1 LGKKL
6 IAKAIFTSFGTRM
19 DNARD
24 ALFAGRSALMSP
36 SGYGEIV
43 ENQEPEKILAK
54 GNEAIAMA
62 AIDSGCL
69 LYFGYPITPQ
79 NDIPEYL
86 SKHLPALGGEFIQA
100 ESEIASINLLL
111 GASATGARAMTSSS
125 SPGISLMQ
133 EGISYMAGSELP
145 GLIVNISRSGP
156 GLGGISPSQ
165 GDYFQATRGGGHGDY
180 RMIVLAPSS
189 VQEMYDL
196 TCLAFDLSDKYRNP
210 AMILGDA
217 LIGQMKEPLLRKKSV
232 RMNLPPKDWAL
243 TGAKGRKANR
253 LKSLYLQD
261 GELSEHNWKLHH
273 KYEQMKKEEVSFESF
288 LTEDAKLIVAAF
300 GSMARVSKTS
310 VELAREEGMKVG
322 LLRPITLFPFPEKA
336 LDDLSRRVKRFLTV
350 ELNTGQMVED
360 VKLSAERDAQLY
372 FYGRPPGSLPSPE
385 EVLEEIK
392 KVYEEAPNA
401 KHQIP
406 NKFQ

>member
-1 LGKKL
+1 
-6 IAKAIFTSFGTRM
+6 M
-19 DNARD
+19 
-24 ALFAGRSALMSP
+24 
-36 SGYGEIV
+36 
-43 ENQEPEKILAK
+43 EPDSEKILVK

-86 SKHLPALGGEFIQA
+86 SKHLPPLGGEFIQA

-133 EGISYMAGSELP
+133 EGISYLAGSELP
-145 GLIVNISRSGP
+145 GLIVNMSRSGP

-189 VQEMYDL
+189 IQEMYDL

-217 LIGQMKEPLLRKKSV
+217 LIGQMKEPLV
-232 RMNLPPKDWAL
+232 RRNGVKINLPPKEWAL
-243 TGAKGRKANR
+243 TGANGRKPNR
-253 LKSLYLQD
+253 LKSLYLEE
-261 GELSEHNWKLHH
+261 GELSEQNWKLHQ
-273 KYEQMKKEEVSFESF
+273 KYERMKKEEVRFESVCI
-288 LTEDAKLIVAAF
+288 EDVELVVVAF

-310 VELAREEGMKVG
+310 VELAREEGLMVG

-336 LDDLSRRVKRFLTV
+336 LHDLSQRVTRFLTV
-350 ELNTGQMVED
+350 ELNTGQMLED
-360 VKLSAERDAQLY
+360 VKLSVARDAQVY

-392 KVYEEAPNA
+392 KYY
-401 KHQIP
+401 
-406 NKFQ
+406 

>member
-1 LGKKL
+1 
-6 IAKAIFTSFGTRM
+6 
-19 DNARD
+19 
-24 ALFAGRSALMSP
+24 
-36 SGYGEIV
+36 
-43 ENQEPEKILAK
+43 
-54 GNEAIAMA
+54 MA

-145 GLIVNISRSGP
+145 GLIVNMSRSGP

-180 RMIVLAPSS
+180 RMIVLAPST

-210 AMILGDA
+210 ALILGDA
-217 LIGQMKEPLLRKKSV
+217 LIGQMKEPLIRQPPQK
-232 RMNLPPKDWAL
+232 MELPPKDWAL
-243 TGAKGRKANR
+243 TGAKGRNPNR

-261 GELSEHNWKLHH
+261 GELSEHNWKLYQ
-273 KYEQMKKEEVSFESF
+273 KYEQMKKEEVRSESF
-288 LTEDAKLIVAAF
+288 YAEDALLIIAAF

-310 VELAREEGMKVG
+310 VELAREAGMKVG
-322 LLRPITLFPFPEKA
+322 LFRPVTLFPFPDKA
-336 LDDLSRRVKRFLTV
+336 LYELSNRVKLFLTV

-360 VKLSAERDAQLY
+360 VRLSMDRDAQVY
-372 FYGRPPGSLPSPE
+372 FYGRPPGSLPTPE
-385 EVLEEIK
+385 DVLEEIK
-392 KVYEEAPNA
+392 KYY
-401 KHQIP
+401 H
-406 NKFQ
+406 

>member
-1 LGKKL
+1 MQP
-6 IAKAIFTSFGTRM
+6 F
-19 DNARD
+19 
-24 ALFAGRSALMSP
+24 
-36 SGYGEIV
+36 
-43 ENQEPEKILAK
+43 EKILAK

-133 EGISYMAGSELP
+133 EGISYLAGSELP
-145 GLIVNISRSGP
+145 ALIVNISRSGP

-180 RMIVLAPSS
+180 RMIVLAPFT

-196 TCLAFDLSDKYRNP
+196 TCLAFDLADKYRNP

-217 LIGQMKEPLLRKKSV
+217 LIGQMKEPLIRGTYVK
-232 RMNLPPKDWAL
+232 MDLPPKDWAL
-243 TGAKGRKANR
+243 TGAQGRKPNR
-253 LKSLYLQD
+253 LKSLYLKE
-261 GELSEHNWKLHH
+261 GELSEHNWKLYQ
-273 KYEQMKKEEVSFESF
+273 KYEKMKQEEIRFQTL
-288 LTEDAKLIVAAF
+288 LTEEAQLVIVAF

-310 VELAREEGMKVG
+310 VEMAREEGLKVG
-322 LLRPITLFPFPEKA
+322 LFRPITLFPFPEKP
-336 LDDLSRRVKRFLTV
+336 LHNLSQQIKRFLTV

-360 VKLSAERDAQLY
+360 VKLSVGGASQVY
-372 FYGRPPGSLPSPE
+372 FYGRPPGSLPTPE

-392 KVYEEAPNA
+392 RYYWLLE
-401 KHQIP
+401 
-406 NKFQ
+406 

>member
-1 LGKKL
+1 
-6 IAKAIFTSFGTRM
+6 M
-19 DNARD
+19 
-24 ALFAGRSALMSP
+24 
-36 SGYGEIV
+36 
-43 ENQEPEKILAK
+43 NQDPEKLLVK

-86 SKHLPALGGEFIQA
+86 SKHLPPLGGEFIQA

-145 GLIVNISRSGP
+145 ALIVNISRSGP

-180 RMIVLAPSS
+180 RMIVLAPST

-217 LIGQMKEPLLRKKSV
+217 LIGQMKEPLIRKKPEK
-232 RMNLPPKDWAL
+232 MELPPKDWAL
-243 TGAKGRKANR
+243 TGAQGRRPNR

-261 GELSEHNWKLHH
+261 GELSEHNWKLHQ
-273 KYEQMKKEEVSFESF
+273 KYERLKKEEVRFETF
-288 LTEDAKLIVAAF
+288 WVDDAQLVVAAF
-300 GSMARVSKTS
+300 GSMARVSKTA
-310 VELAREEGMKVG
+310 VELAREEGINVG
-322 LLRPITLFPFPEKA
+322 LFRPITLFPFPDKT
-336 LDDLSRRVKRFLTV
+336 LFNLSKRVKLFLTV

-360 VKLSAERDAQLY
+360 VKLSVDRDSEVY

-392 KVYEEAPNA
+392 NYYR
-401 KHQIP
+401 
-406 NKFQ
+406 

>member
-1 LGKKL
+1 
-6 IAKAIFTSFGTRM
+6 M
-19 DNARD
+19 DKH
-24 ALFAGRSALMSP
+24 S
-36 SGYGEIV
+36 
-43 ENQEPEKILAK
+43 EKILAK

-62 AIDSGCL
+62 SIDSGCL

-133 EGISYMAGSELP
+133 EGISYMAGTELP
-145 GLIVNISRSGP
+145 ALIVNISRSGP

-196 TCLAFDLSDKYRNP
+196 TCLAL
-210 AMILGDA
+210 ILGDA
-217 LIGQMKEPLLRKKSV
+217 LIGQMKEALIRSKCAK
-232 RMNLPPKDWAL
+232 MDLPPKDWAL
-243 TGAKGRKANR
+243 TGAQGRKPNR

-261 GELSEHNWKLHH
+261 GELSEHNWKLHQ
-273 KYEQMKKEEVSFESF
+273 KYEQMKKAEVRFESF
-288 LTEDAKLIVAAF
+288 FTEDVKLIVTAF

-310 VELAREEGMKVG
+310 VDLAREEGMKVG

-336 LDDLSRRVKRFLTV
+336 LYDFSQRVKLFLTV

-360 VKLSAERDAQLY
+360 VKLSVQRDAQVY

-385 EVLEEIK
+385 EILEEIK
-392 KVYEEAPNA
+392 KVYRIEHSA
-401 KHQIP
+401 
-406 NKFQ
+406 

>member
-1 LGKKL
+1 
-6 IAKAIFTSFGTRM
+6 M
-19 DNARD
+19 
-24 ALFAGRSALMSP
+24 
-36 SGYGEIV
+36 
-43 ENQEPEKILAK
+43 ENQNSEKILVK

-62 AIDSGCL
+62 AIDASCL

-86 SKHLPALGGEFIQA
+86 SKHLPPLGGEFIQA

-111 GASATGARAMTSSS
+111 GASATGMRAMTSSS

-145 GLIVNISRSGP
+145 ALIVNISRSGP

-180 RMIVLAPSS
+180 RMVVLAPST

-196 TCLAFDLSDKYRNP
+196 TFLAFDLADKYRNP

-217 LIGQMKEPLLRKKSV
+217 LIGQMKEPLLRKKPNAMV
-232 RMNLPPKDWAL
+232 LPAKDWAL

-261 GELSEHNWKLHH
+261 GELSEHNWKLYQ
-273 KYEQMKKEEVSFESF
+273 KYERMKKEDVRFESF
-288 LTEDAKLIVAAF
+288 LAEDARLIIAAF

-336 LDDLSRRVKRFLTV
+336 FYDLSQQVKLFLTV

-360 VKLSAERDAQLY
+360 VKLSVERNAHVY
-372 FYGRPPGSLPSPE
+372 FYGKPPGSLPTPE
-385 EVLEEIK
+385 EVLGEIK
-392 KVYEEAPNA
+392 KYYG
-401 KHQIP
+401 
-406 NKFQ
+406 